1 MADPELT
8 DDAFND
14 RGGCH
19 ASSAP
24 LSSAPLSSATVKFG
38 SLAGDT

>member
-24 LSSAPLSSATVKFG
+24 LRSATVKFG

>member
-14 RGGCH
+14 RER
-19 ASSAP
+19 
-24 LSSAPLSSATVKFG
+24 LSRQLSSATVKFG